1 MAKAVKAAR
10 RENRVVRYFRETRSE
25 LRKVIWPT
33 RQEAMNLTLV
43 VIAVTVAMSALLGLV
58 DYLFSQLFG
67 LIVR

>member
-1 MAKAVKAAR
+1 
-10 RENRVVRYFRETRSE
+10 
-25 LRKVIWPT
+25 
-33 RQEAMNLTLV
+33 MNLTLV